1 MLVSMQWIN
10 LPIAN
15 SWYFRWFRFFY
26 SQTWIV
32 RYIRLLGQ
40 NTVKRA
46 RINIG
51 YKASGV
57 LVNVD

>member
-15 SWYFRWFRFFY
+15 SWYFMMVPLFY
-26 SQTWIV
+26 SQTWII
-32 RYIRLLGQ
+32 RYIRLLGHKP
-40 NTVKRA
+40 VKTA

-51 YKASGV
+51 YKAY
-57 LVNVD
+57 